1 MNIQIQFIDVSVED
15 KGKYKM
21 AEVTFK
27 DLAKGQTSSKKLM
40 SFSNPVVYKT
50 LVDAKKGEVYTI
62 EMQKNDKGFW
72 DWIAASIANS
82 VNASSAGSPEPTTK
96 ASGSTSFTSP
106 KSTYETPE
114 ERAKKQ
120 VYIVRQSCIAQ
131 AVATLAATAKPGEKK
146 IQVEDVLQIAGTYE
160 AFVFGVDVAPPK
172 LADLPTFEDEEDVP
186 L

>member
-1 MNIQIQFIDVSVED
+1 MQIQIQFIDVSVED

-21 AEVTFK
+21 AEITFK

-72 DWIAASIANS
+72 DWTAASTATG
-82 VNASSAGSPEPTTK
+82 VNTASGGSPEATTK
-96 ASGSTSFTSP
+96 TSGSSGFASP

-120 VYIVRQSCIAQ
+120 IYIVRQSSISA
-131 AVATLAATAKPGEKK
+131 AIDTLKTDKKNPSKEEVVSVAKF
-146 IQVEDVLQIAGTYE
+146 YE
-160 AFVFGVDVAPPK
+160 AFVFGLDTEPVK
-172 LADLPTFEDEEDVP
+172 LADIPTFDEEEDVP

>member
-72 DWIAASIANS
+72 DWVAASIANS
-82 VNASSAGSPEPTTK
+82 VNAGSTGSPEPITK
-96 ASGSTSFTSP
+96 ASGSASFTSP

-114 ERAKKQ
+114 ERAQKQ
-120 VYIVRQSCIAQ
+120 VYIVRQSSISA
-131 AVATLAATAKPGEKK
+131 AIDTLKTDKKNPTKEEVVATA
-146 IQVEDVLQIAGTYE
+146 QFYE
-160 AFVFGVDVAPPK
+160 SFVFGVGVAPPK
-172 LADLPTFEDEEDVP
+172 LADLPTLEEDEDVP

>member
-1 MNIQIQFIDVSVED
+1 MQIQIQFIDVSVED

-40 SFSNPVVYKT
+40 SFNNPAVYKT
-50 LVDAKKGEVYTI
+50 LVDAKKGEVYSV
-62 EMQKNDKGFW
+62 EMQKNDKGYW
-72 DWIAASIANS
+72 DWTAVALANS
-82 VNASSAGSPEPTTK
+82 VNSASGGSPEPTTGGK
-96 ASGSTSFTSP
+96 AFTSP

-120 VYIVRQSCIAQ
+120 VYIVRQSSISA
-131 AVATLAATAKPGEKK
+131 AIDTLKTDKKNPTKEEVVSVAKFY
-146 IQVEDVLQIAGTYE
+146 EDY
-160 AFVFGVDVAPPK
+160 VFGNEIVTA
-172 LADLPTFEDEEDVP
+172 LADLPTMEDEEDIP